1 MSWVYL
7 ILAGLIE
14 IVGVVGLKR
23 VSEKGSWLSYV
34 ILIGGFFI
42 SLSLLRMSLEQIPLS
57 VAYAVWTG
65 IGTVGATV
73 IGILFYKESKS
84 PLRIVCIFGIIV
96 SIIGLRIVE

>member
-34 ILIGGFFI
+34 ILIGGLII
-42 SLSLLRMSLEQIPLS
+42 SLFLLRMSLEQIPLY

>member
-14 IVGVVGLKR
+14 IVGVVGLKK
-23 VSEKGSWLSYV
+23 VSERGSWFTYI
-34 ILIGGFFI
+34 ILIGGFII

-57 VAYAVWTG
+57 IAYAVWTG

-84 PLRIVCIFGIIV
+84 PLRIVSIFGIIV
-96 SIIGLRIVE
+96 TIIGLRIVE

>member
-14 IVGVVGLKR
+14 IVGIVGLKK
-23 VSEKGSWLSYV
+23 VSEKGSWFIYI
-34 ILIGGFFI
+34 ILIGGFII
-42 SLSLLRMSLEQIPLS
+42 SLSFLRLSLEQIPLS
-57 VAYAVWTG
+57 IAYAVWTG

-73 IGILFYKESKS
+73 IGILFYKESKN

-96 SIIGLRIVE
+96 TIIGLRIVK

>member
-34 ILIGGFFI
+34 ILIGGFII

>member
-1 MSWVYL
+1 M

-34 ILIGGFFI
+34 ILIGGFII

>member
-14 IVGVVGLKR
+14 IVGVVGLKK
-23 VSEKGSWLSYV
+23 VSEKGSWFTYI
-34 ILIGGFFI
+34 ILIGGFII

-84 PLRIVCIFGIIV
+84 PL
-96 SIIGLRIVE
+96 

>member
-34 ILIGGFFI
+34 ILIGGLII
-42 SLSLLRMSLEQIPLS
+42 SLFLLRMSLEQIPLS

>member
-1 MSWVYL
+1 MSWIYL

-34 ILIGGFFI
+34 ILIGGFII